1 MNGVRQCDRP
11 CSCHMNALVRQ
22 DRHVVLEVAAQRAA
36 HRPSPLSHTVQIFTP
51 PKRSASLGLGLGLP
65 VGPLAVGSPEAF
77 LEAVANLELA
87 PVGTRVERRART
99 DRLATTRGQLGLGW
113 PEMRRVAVTG

>member
-1 MNGVRQCDRP
+1 
-11 CSCHMNALVRQ
+11 MNALVRHAWCLTWLLNELLTAPP
-22 DRHVVLEVAAQRAA
+22 R
-36 HRPSPLSHTVQIFTP
+36 SHTQCRYLPP